1 MNKIIKSVS
10 KKTILGIYFIIFGL
24 LAIFQLFFA
33 TFTVSMMLCAFL
45 LVIGVDFV
53 ISALM
58 NKSKNGIFFIFGS
71 DLIFIMIYLLLW
83 LIFKFEMEKTWPLI
97 PLCCGITFLFYY
109 FLINRKNLG
118 LFISGVFITLL
129 SIVLFFF
136 SSGFFPKDEGLFE
149 KILFLFVTLCLIAI
163 GLFLLQVG
171 QKEKLGKSDSSNNDE
186 NE

>member
-45 LVIGVDFV
+45 LVIGINFV
-53 ISALM
+53 ILALI
-58 NKSKNGIFFIFGS
+58 NKSKNGILFIFGS
-71 DLIFIMIYLLLW
+71 DLIFIMMYLLFW
-83 LIFKFEMEKTWPLI
+83 LIFRFEIEKTWPLI
-97 PLCCGITFLFYY
+97 PLCCGVTFLLYY

-118 LFISGVFITLL
+118 IFISGMFITLL

-136 SSGFFPKDEGLFE
+136 SSGFFPKEEGLFE
-149 KILFLFVTLCLIAI
+149 KILFLFVTLCFIAI
-163 GLFLLQVG
+163 GFFLLQVG
-171 QKEKLGKSDSSNNDE
+171 QKEKIGNCDSDNDE
-186 NE
+186 SE